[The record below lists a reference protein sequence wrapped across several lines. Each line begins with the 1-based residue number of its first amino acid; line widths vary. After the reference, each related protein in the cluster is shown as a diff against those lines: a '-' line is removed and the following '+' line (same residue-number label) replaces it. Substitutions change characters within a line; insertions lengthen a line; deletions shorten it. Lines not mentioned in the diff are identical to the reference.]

1 MAEHTSYVAA
11 PDHEVQC
18 TPRENEEWHRLQ
30 TRKETLARSGKKD
43 TVLIDV
49 NTAEILASGISNR
62 NFLNPSQPS
71 KPRPQ
76 DIRYQRLEESVLM
89 DELAKCFQRFKYWH
103 LRKLKEELKQP
114 EAHLRDVLSKIA
126 VLVKTGPAANTW
138 TLRPEI
144 AATLLGE
151 EESANFDTSEGNDVK
166 QEDIAPDSLGGDID
180 EDDDFDD
187 DDEDMEDVQLPG

>member
-1 MAEHTSYVAA
+1 VAA

-30 TRKETLARSGKKD
+30 TRKEALARSGKKD
-43 TVLIDV
+43 TVLMDV
-49 NTAEILASGISNR
+49 NTAEMLASGINNR
-62 NFLNPSQPS
+62 NFLNPSQAP

-144 AATLLGE
+144 AATMLGE
-151 EESANFDTSEGNDVK
+151 GEGANFDTTEAKDVK
-166 QEDIAPDSLGGDID
+166 QEDIAPDALGGDID